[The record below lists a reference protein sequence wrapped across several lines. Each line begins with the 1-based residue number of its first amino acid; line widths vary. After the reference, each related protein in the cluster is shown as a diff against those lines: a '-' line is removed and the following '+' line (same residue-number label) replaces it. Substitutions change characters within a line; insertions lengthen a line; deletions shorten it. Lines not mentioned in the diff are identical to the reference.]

1 MQFPQLIIYETDG
14 RLARMLE
21 ATAGTHRWA
30 LRQPRRVESC
40 LQLLERGGRGI
51 VVVKVEHDLK
61 SPFTLLQRTSSQFP
75 DVDTV
80 VVLDRDDGLLAEL
93 AWDLGSTYV
102 LAPPQPRDRLLDV
115 VANLMGEVPD
125 RNEPA

>member
-1 MQFPQLIIYETDG
+1 MQFPQLIIYESDG

-30 LRQPRRVESC
+30 LRQPRKVESC
-40 LQLLERGGRGI
+40 LRLLERGRRGI
-51 VVVKVEHDLK
+51 VVIKVEHELK
-61 SPFTLLQRTSSQFP
+61 APFTLLERAASQFP

-80 VVLDRDDGLLAEL
+80 VVLDRDETVLGEL
-93 AWDLGSTYV
+93 AWDLGATYV

-115 VANLMGEVPD
+115 VANLMGEVTD
-125 RNEPA
+125 RDEPA